1 MYYYSLA
8 QYEPSCQKKL
18 TTVIVEHLLL
28 RIKMGNLFSKS
39 NKVSPLTEGRKGP
52 ELNTKGRLDKKW
64 YRSFLCCDK
73 SAVAETTS
81 LAQDIA
87 QKNSDRKL
95 VGANE
100 LKDESDLLIEGCND
114 DEVNSSAE
122 LVLIEPRKLE
132 LSQAKSRLPKDDE
145 YEEWRAVRSKVVVK
159 RNDVGHARSVAFN
172 VELLEVDMLNRPQSS
187 LSMDQQA
194 TRPRRLT
201 SRLPELS
208 TVTKEE
214 IERK

>member
-1 MYYYSLA
+1 
-8 QYEPSCQKKL
+8 
-18 TTVIVEHLLL
+18 
-28 RIKMGNLFSKS
+28 MGNLFSKS
-39 NKVSPLTEGRKGP
+39 NKVSPLNERRK
-52 ELNTKGRLDKKW
+52 ESEWNTKNRPNKKW
-64 YRSFLCCDK
+64 YRSLLCCDIN
-73 SAVAETTS
+73 AVAETTS
-81 LAQDIA
+81 LAKDVA
-87 QKNSDRKL
+87 PKNSDRKL
-95 VGANE
+95 VSANE

-132 LSQAKSRLPKDDE
+132 LSPAKSPLPIDEE

-159 RNDVGHARSVAFN
+159 RNEVGHARSVAFN

-194 TRPRRLT
+194 TRPRRLA